1 MPQFLPKVNGSIYG
15 KYNNHK
21 VIIMK
26 YKRIRDLR
34 EDKDLTQQEIADM
47 LFINRRTYAAY
58 ENGVNSMTPETL
70 IKIANIHNV
79 SVDYLLNLTDNPTPY
94 K

>member
-1 MPQFLPKVNGSIYG
+1 MI
-15 KYNNHK
+15 
-21 VIIMK
+21 

-34 EDKDLTQQEIADM
+34 EDKDMTQQDMADI
-47 LFINRRTYAAY
+47 LHINRRTYSAY

-70 IKIANIHNV
+70 CKIADFHGT
-79 SVDYLLNLTDNPTPY
+79 SVDYLLERTDNTAPY

>member
-1 MPQFLPKVNGSIYG
+1 
-15 KYNNHK
+15 
-21 VIIMK
+21 MK

-34 EDKDLTQQEIADM
+34 EDKDLTQQEIADL

-70 IKIANIHNV
+70 IKIAKIHNV
-79 SVDYLLNLTDNPTPY
+79 SVDYLLNLTDNPIPN

>member
-1 MPQFLPKVNGSIYG
+1 
-15 KYNNHK
+15 
-21 VIIMK
+21 MK

-70 IKIANIHNV
+70 IKIAKIHNV
-79 SVDYLLNLTDNPTPY
+79 SVDYLLNLTDTPTPY
-94 K
+94 N